1 MVLCTQ
7 PVTRTMNHAMHS
19 FLTRHAAE
27 VKGVLTGFDR
37 VRFRGTIRWLASVD
51 GLGTFLHHQGV
62 LLKQFKPYA
71 QSLTER
77 IKQSAHRLSERE
89 RRPLHYLPSSSLR
102 KEDFAR
108 HIAEQDRITDG
119 LVCVLTAVEPC
130 HTLTVG
136 PNRDRRRLEIRA
148 EPRKC
153 LHVYFY
159 LIDRQLGWLNLRLQT
174 WFPFTVQVVIN
185 GREWLGRQL
194 GRRAIPHE
202 RRDNCF
208 VDVADMTL
216 AQNLLDRQLRTNWSR
231 LLDRLLRRVH
241 PVHRTLFGKH
251 PLHYYWSADET
262 EWATDVLFRTPEAL
276 ARVYPRL
283 VRHALTTFG
292 SREVLRFLGK
302 RPRVQKF
309 TVAEVLSH
317 LGWRVEGVRVK
328 HALDRN
334 SVKMYD
340 KQGSVLRVETTINNP
355 RQMKVYRA
363 SEDNPSGPKSCQK
376 LRKGVADLH
385 RRSQIS
391 QKCNERYLEALGSVE
406 ATETLAETA
415 GPLCQ
420 RTTWHNRPARALN
433 PLAADDARLL
443 AAVSRGEFTLQGF
456 RNRDLCRLLY
466 ADAPLLTDRQK
477 MSKATRQIRLLRAH
491 GLVQKV
497 PRTHRYT
504 VTSAGRQAITALL
517 AARQTNTRQLTELAA

>member
-1 MVLCTQ
+1 MQ
-7 PVTRTMNHAMHS
+7 S
-19 FLTRHAAE
+19 FLTRHASE

-37 VRFRGTIRWLASVD
+37 VRFRGTIRWLASVQ
-51 GLGTFLHHQGV
+51 GLGTFLHHQRV
-62 LLKQFKPYA
+62 LLKDFKVYA
-71 QSLTER
+71 QGLTEQ
-77 IKQSAHRLSERE
+77 IKRSAHGLAQHEQ
-89 RRPLHYLPSSSLR
+89 RPLHYLPSSGLR
-102 KEDFAR
+102 KEDLAR
-108 HIAEQDRITDG
+108 HIAERDGVTDG

-136 PNRDRRRLEIRA
+136 PNRDTRRLEVRA
-148 EPRKC
+148 QPGKC
-153 LHVYFY
+153 LHLYFY
-159 LIDRQLGWLNLRLQT
+159 LIDRELGWLNVRLQT
-174 WFPFTVQVVIN
+174 WFPFTVQIVIN
-185 GREWLGRQL
+185 GREWLARQL
-194 GRRAIPHE
+194 CRRALPYE

-208 VDVADMTL
+208 VDVADLLL
-216 AQNLLDRQLRTNWSR
+216 AQQLLDRQLRTNWSR
-231 LLDRLLRRVH
+231 LLDRLLHRVH

-262 EWATDVLFRTPEAL
+262 EWATDVLFRSPEAL
-276 ARVYPRL
+276 ARLYPRL

-292 SREVLRFLGK
+292 SGDVLRFLGK
-302 RPRVQKF
+302 RPRIQKF

-363 SEDNPSGPKSCQK
+363 SEDDPSGPKSYQK

-391 QKCNERYLEALGSVE
+391 QKCNERYLEALGSVD
-406 ATETLAETA
+406 AAQTLDETA

-420 RTTWHNRPARALN
+420 RTVWHNRPARALN
-433 PLAADDARLL
+433 PLAAADARLL
-443 AAVSRGEFTLQGF
+443 EAVSRGEFMLQGF
-456 RNRDLCRLLY
+456 RNRDLCGLLFA
-466 ADAPLLTDRQK
+466 ADQTLSDRQQ
-477 MSKATRQIRLLRAH
+477 MSKVTRLIRLLRAH

-497 PRTHRYT
+497 PRTHRYM

-517 AARQTNTRQLTELAA
+517 AARQANTRRLTELAA

>member
-1 MVLCTQ
+1 ML
-7 PVTRTMNHAMHS
+7 S
-19 FLTRHAAE
+19 FLTRHASE
-27 VKGVLTGFDR
+27 VKGVLSGFDR

-62 LLKQFKPYA
+62 LLKDFKPYA
-71 QSLTER
+71 QGLTER
-77 IKQSAHRLSERE
+77 IKLSAQQLAQRE
-89 RRPLHYLPSSSLR
+89 HRPLQYLYSSSIR

-108 HIAEQDRITDG
+108 HIADRDRITDG

-136 PNRDRRRLEIRA
+136 PNREARRLEIRA
-148 EPRKC
+148 QPGKC
-153 LHVYFY
+153 LHLYFY
-159 LIDRQLGWLNLRLQT
+159 LIDRELGWLNLRLQT

-185 GREWLGRQL
+185 GREWLARQL
-194 GRRAIPHE
+194 GRRHIPCE

-208 VDVADMTL
+208 VDIADMLL
-216 AQNLLDRQLRTNWSR
+216 AQQLLDRQLRTNWSR
-231 LLDRLLRRVH
+231 LLDRLLHRVH
-241 PVHRTLFGKH
+241 PVHRTLFGKN

-262 EWATDVLFRTPEAL
+262 EWATDVLFTSSDAL
-276 ARVYPRL
+276 ARLYPRL

-292 SREVLRFLGK
+292 SGDVLRFLGK

-309 TVAEVLSH
+309 TAAEVLSH
-317 LGWRVEGVRVK
+317 LGSRVEGVRVK

-355 RQMKVYRA
+355 RAMKVYRA
-363 SEDNPSGPKSCQK
+363 SEDNPSGPKSYQK
-376 LRKGVADLH
+376 LRKGVADLQ

-391 QKCNERYLEALGSVE
+391 QKCNERYLDALGSVE
-406 ATETLAETA
+406 TAATLQETA

-420 RTTWHNRPARALN
+420 RTIWHNRPARALN
-433 PLAADDARLL
+433 PLAGDDARLL
-443 AAVSRGEFTLQGF
+443 EAASRGEFTLQGF
-456 RNRDLCRLLY
+456 RNRDLCGLLY
-466 ADAPLLTDRQK
+466 AEDQTLTERQQMTK
-477 MSKATRQIRLLRAH
+477 VTRLIRLLRAH

-497 PRTHRYT
+497 PKTHRYT

-517 AARQTNTRQLTELAA
+517 AARQANTRKLTELAA